1 MKYMGRAARME
12 RHHKRHK
19 AGAAINLVSMMD
31 IFTILVFFLLV
42 NSSDVEEL
50 PNAKDIVLP
59 TSTAEE
65 KARESVVVLLTDTHV
80 LVQGNPVA
88 ELAAINASDAM
99 IIPELKAALEDQA
112 GRTLLAPAD
121 AEDAVAD
128 REVTIMGDREIP
140 YSLLKKVMATCT
152 AADYGRLSLAVLQ
165 KADNTAGLQ
174 VAASGSGG

>member
-1 MKYMGRAARME
+1 MKFMGRAARME

-19 AGAAINLVSMMD
+19 GGSAINLVSMMD

-42 NSSDVEEL
+42 NSSEVEVL

-59 TSTAEE
+59 TSTAED
-65 KARESVVVLLTDTHV
+65 KARESVVVLLTDTQV
-80 LVQGNPVA
+80 LVQGRPVA
-88 ELAAINASDAM
+88 ELAAVNASEAL
-99 IIPELKAALEDQA
+99 IIPELKAALEDQS
-112 GRTLLAPAD
+112 GRAILAAEGD
-121 AEDAVAD
+121 AAIED

-174 VAASGSGG
+174 AANAGGQG

>member
-1 MKYMGRAARME
+1 MKFMGRAARME

-19 AGAAINLVSMMD
+19 GGAAINLVSMMD

-42 NSSDVEEL
+42 NSSDVEVL

-59 TSTAEE
+59 DSTAEE
-65 KARESVVVLLTDTHV
+65 KARESVIVLLTDTQV
-80 LVQGNPVA
+80 LVQGRPVA
-88 ELAAINASDAM
+88 ELAAVNASDAV
-99 IIPELKAALEDQA
+99 IIPGLKAALDEQA
-112 GRTLLAPAD
+112 ARAILEAEGDD
-121 AEDAVAD
+121 AIAD

-174 VAASGSGG
+174 VATAGG

>member
-1 MKYMGRAARME
+1 MKFMGRAARIE

-42 NSSDVEEL
+42 NSSEVEVL

-59 TSTAEE
+59 DSTAEE
-65 KARESVVVLLTDTHV
+65 KAHESVVVLLTDTQV
-80 LVQGNPVA
+80 LVQGVPVA
-88 ELAAINASDAM
+88 QLDAVNASSEL
-99 IIPELKAALEDQA
+99 IIPELKAALESQA
-112 GRTLLAPAD
+112 GRAILAAAD
-121 AEDAVAD
+121 AEAAIAE

-152 AADYGRLSLAVLQ
+152 AAAYGRLSLAVLQ
-165 KADNTAGLQ
+165 KADNAAGAQ
-174 VAASGSGG
+174 VAASGG

>member
-1 MKYMGRAARME
+1 MKFMGRAARME

-19 AGAAINLVSMMD
+19 AGSAINLVSMMD

-42 NSSDVEEL
+42 NSSEVEVL

-59 TSTAEE
+59 DSTAEA
-65 KARESVVVLLTDTHV
+65 KARESVIVLLTDTQV
-80 LVQGNPVA
+80 LVQGRPVA
-88 ELAAINASDAM
+88 ELAAVNASDAV
-99 IIPELKAALEDQA
+99 IIPELKAALEDQV
-112 GRTLLAPAD
+112 GRAILAVEG
-121 AEDAVAD
+121 EDAIAE

-165 KADNTAGLQ
+165 KADNAARLN
-174 VAASGSGG
+174 VAAAGG

>member
-1 MKYMGRAARME
+1 MKFMGRAARME

-19 AGAAINLVSMMD
+19 NRAAINLVSMMD

-42 NSSDVEEL
+42 NSSDVEVL

-59 TSTAEE
+59 DSTAEE
-65 KARESVVVLLTDTHV
+65 KARESVIVLLTDTQV
-80 LVQGNPVA
+80 LVQGRPVA
-88 ELAAINASDAM
+88 DIAAVDAADSM
-99 IIPELKAALEDQA
+99 IIPELKAALEAQA
-112 GRTLLAPAD
+112 GRAILAAD
-121 AEDAVAD
+121 GDDAVAE

-165 KADNTAGLQ
+165 KADNAAVVRTA
-174 VAASGSGG
+174 AAGG

>member
-1 MKYMGRAARME
+1 MKFMGRAARME

-42 NSSDVEEL
+42 NSSDVEVL

-59 TSTAEE
+59 DSTAEV
-65 KARESVVVLLTDTHV
+65 KARESVVVLLTESQV
-80 LVQGNPVA
+80 LVQGRPVA
-88 ELAAINASDAM
+88 ELSAVNASDAV
-99 IIPELKAALEDQA
+99 IIPELKAALEEQT
-112 GRTLLAPAD
+112 GRTILAAAD
-121 AEDAVAD
+121 GEAAIAE

-152 AADYGRLSLAVLQ
+152 AAAYGRLSLAVLQ

-174 VAASGSGG
+174 AATGG